1 MKTKQPKQPDGPSPK
16 TATRKFPIPDAI
28 FAEHKLSWSNRD
40 RLQLLKGHILP
51 TDVVYVGRNRS
62 LGGGLITDGVH
73 WGNPFRVPSEIYA
86 RAARYRGLGAEG
98 GRDEYWALRDY
109 FMDAVRKFVWLVA
122 CEPEIQQRVKKEL
135 KAKVFVC
142 HCHEDFSCHGNVLW
156 QLANNPAFRE
166 ILGLEMLGID
176 ELPTC
181 FRKERAWEFYAKR
194 TPKDPYWIEFFKKE
208 EYENR

>member
-16 TATRKFPIPDAI
+16 TATRKLPIPDAI

-51 TDVVYVGRNRS
+51 TDVVYVGRNRF

-73 WGNPFRVPSEIYA
+73 WGNPFRVPSEISA
-86 RAARYRGLGAEG
+86 RAARYHGFDTKEG
-98 GRDEYWALRDY
+98 KDEYWALKSH
-109 FMDAVRKFVWLVA
+109 FEDAVSKFVWLLA
-122 CEPEIQQRVKKEL
+122 CEPENQRRVKKEL
-135 KAKVFVC
+135 KGKVLAC
-142 HCHEDFSCHGNVLW
+142 HCHEHFSCHGNVLW
-156 QLANNPAFRE
+156 ELVNNPAARE

-181 FRKERAWEFYAKR
+181 MRPARAWEFYAKR

-208 EYENR
+208 KYENR